1 MFDDI
6 ITNQTERDFYI
17 KKEIRGEIMK
27 NITKFLSLTLVIM
40 LLVVFGCTNVLAAN
54 DTITIKSSKSLSKL
68 ITNYDEVMKVYK
80 TTSKKTVYS
89 MQYDKK

>member
-1 MFDDI
+1 
-6 ITNQTERDFYI
+6 
-17 KKEIRGEIMK
+17 MK

-40 LLVVFGCTNVLAAN
+40 LLVVFGCTNVLAAS

-89 MQYDKK
+89 MQYYKKKLKKKQMIKNH